1 MVTKNQNT
9 SSLKKCEDDMT
20 NMNHIIC
27 CLLRSQQNLTKQK
40 HFFGIANDI
49 NTHKWLYASRENK
62 PVLEQLLPSPSSI
75 QSTQVK
81 LHRKTTVWWLIYC
94 HFLYI
99 KSYLKYLVDGKFEI
113 L

>member
-62 PVLEQLLPSPSSI
+62 PVLEQQQCISSYVFLLLGVS
-75 QSTQVK
+75 K
-81 LHRKTTVWWLIYC
+81 EC
-94 HFLYI
+94 
-99 KSYLKYLVDGKFEI
+99 
-113 L
+113 